1 MGNSKRLAF
10 LNKHKQEQ
18 IEVGVNNNYP
28 KFSFEYCF
36 NGNRGLAKTSAA
48 TNKVIM
54 GKIITFSQQRWVDI
68 KALPKASGFEKIEV
82 NQLKSTPNLP
92 KKFEGIDKVDVCRLG
107 RNARLIGYILDDTF
121 YAVWVDTKLD
131 MYDH

>member
-1 MGNSKRLAF
+1 LANNKKLGF

-18 IEVGVNNNYP
+18 AQVGINHTYP

-36 NGNRGLAKTSAA
+36 NGNRGLTKTSAA

-54 GKIITFSQQRWVDI
+54 GKIITFSQQTWGDI

-82 NQLKSTPNLP
+82 NQLKSTPGLP
-92 KKFEGIDKVDVCRLG
+92 KRFEAIDMVDVCRLG
-107 RNARLIGYILDDTF
+107 RAARIIGYILDDTF